1 MALEEELMNAEQESA
16 KEEEKETKNPDDL
29 TDEQIEQVK
38 ELVAMPWWQIL
49 LDCMEKRVQKQKD
62 DVIVLAKDN
71 FLNPKP
77 DWYTYYEIL
86 GAFMQGMGEME
97 RLVKVLTAD
106 PEEVRKA
113 QEALQKAEEELLKN
127 RG

>member
-1 MALEEELMNAEQESA
+1 
-16 KEEEKETKNPDDL
+16 
-29 TDEQIEQVK
+29 
-38 ELVAMPWWQIL
+38 
-49 LDCMEKRVQKQKD
+49 
-62 DVIVLAKDN
+62 
-71 FLNPKP
+71 
-77 DWYTYYEIL
+77 
-86 GAFMQGMGEME
+86 MQGMGEME